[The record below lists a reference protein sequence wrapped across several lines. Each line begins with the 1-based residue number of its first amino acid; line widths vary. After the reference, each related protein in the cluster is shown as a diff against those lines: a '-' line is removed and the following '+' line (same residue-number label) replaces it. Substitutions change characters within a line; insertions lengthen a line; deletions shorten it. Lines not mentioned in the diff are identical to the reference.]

1 MRSPEGGKPGGE
13 GQALGHGL
21 PGRDSSCKSSAQ
33 FLENTFALQS
43 IEPPFFGSP
52 FDSLQLKIF
61 PIVFLPGQ
69 IA

>member
-1 MRSPEGGKPGGE
+1 MRSPEGGEPGGE

-33 FLENTFALQS
+33 FLENTFAFQS
-43 IEPPFFGSP
+43 TEAPFFGSP
-52 FDSLQLKIF
+52 FDSSQRKFF

-69 IA
+69 MA